1 MKTVYHRWGQ
11 RAETD
16 QGANSTR
23 KILKELWRC
32 WLPRRKGSGVT
43 SLSPLMRSDSQ
54 TLSVTQ
60 TDAVSF
66 CEEALRVALW
76 VL

>member
-1 MKTVYHRWGQ
+1 MLAPQVQ
-11 RAETD
+11 R
-16 QGANSTR
+16 
-23 KILKELWRC
+23 KWCHL
-32 WLPRRKGSGVT
+32 
-43 SLSPLMRSDSQ
+43 SLSSCPSDSQ